1 MILVFVVILLGLVFE
16 YINGFQDTANAI
28 ATVVSTR
35 VLLPRQAVLMAAIC
49 NLIGALMGTAVAT
62 TIGRGLVET
71 EGVTLHTL
79 LSALLAAVIW
89 NLTAWR
95 VGIPSS
101 SSHALIGGLCGGA
114 VASAGGRLDVIRW
127 SVVNP
132 VTHHV
137 EGLWPKVVLPMIL
150 SPVLGILL
158 GFVVMGLLLVLLRNW
173 RPHQVSSVF
182 GRLQLLSAS
191 MMGLSHGSNDAQKTM
206 GIITLALYT
215 GTQGKLFD
223 HLPRG
228 LQFLETPRFEIATW
242 VIVVCSLTMA
252 AGTMAGGG
260 RIIRTLGHRMVK
272 LQPIHG
278 FAAETTAALIIQ
290 VASHLGIPLS
300 TTHVISASI
309 MGVGATRRLGAVKW
323 TLVARMVW
331 TWVLTIPATGL
342 LGYLLQR
349 FLVPWL

>member
-1 MILVFVVILLGLVFE
+1 MFLIFGVILLGLVFE
-16 YINGFQDTANAI
+16 YINGFHDTANAI

-49 NLIGALMGTAVAT
+49 NLLGALMGTAVAT

-89 NLTAWR
+89 NLATWR
-95 VGIPSS
+95 LGLPSS

-114 VASAGGRLDVIRW
+114 VASAGGRFDVIRW
-127 SVVNP
+127 SAVNP
-132 VTHHV
+132 ATHHL

-173 RPHQVSSVF
+173 RPRQVSSVF

-206 GIITLALYT
+206 GIITLALLT
-215 GTQGKLFD
+215 GTQGKLFR
-223 HLPRG
+223 HLPG
-228 LQFLETPRFEIATW
+228 WLQFLQTPRFEIATW
-242 VIVVCSLTMA
+242 VIVICSLTMA
-252 AGTMAGGG
+252 AGTMAGGW

-290 VASHLGIPLS
+290 TASHFGIPLS

-331 TWVLTIPATGL
+331 AWVLTIPATGL
-342 LGYLLQR
+342 LGYMLQR
-349 FLVPWL
+349 FLAPWF